1 MMNSKPGELTLAA
14 NARGAMSRARGL
26 TAAVS
31 FAGAMV
37 LAPCVVAAAS
47 AQKAAECAP
56 SAPRA
61 SDTEIYRS
69 ALTHPSVRGDAKKAG
84 LVVVRD
90 IAPDGLG
97 FKADAGTPAFFE
109 RHMRTPNPALVERF
123 LCVVG
128 GQGRV
133 PTALG
138 RNRGMHL
145 VSDAELSR
153 TLEGPGRDYWREF
166 SSRFPDAAGVVRAS
180 PVAYSTDGMEAM
192 VYVAFAGGIL
202 DAHGDAMVLRSVS
215 GRWYVVD
222 HVTTWSS

>member
-1 MMNSKPGELTLAA
+1 MKPFSQPVIAISGLSKTYASGFQALKKVDLEIRRGEIFALLGPNGAGKTTMINIICGVVNASEGVVRVDGMDIVDDYRAVRSMIGLVPQELTT
-14 NARGAMSRARGL
+14 NAFEKVQHDVAFTRGL
-26 TAAVS
+26 
-31 FAGAMV
+31 FG
-37 LAPCVVAAAS
+37 
-47 AQKAAECAP
+47 K
-56 SAPRA
+56 RA
-61 SDTEIYRS
+61 
-69 ALTHPSVRGDAKKAG
+69 
-84 LVVVRD
+84 
-90 IAPDGLG
+90 
-97 FKADAGTPAFFE
+97 
-109 RHMRTPNPALVERF
+109 NPALVERF